1 MISGDNARFGLPEI
15 TLGTMP
21 GAGGTQRLIR
31 SVGKAL
37 ASRMI
42 LSGESIDAQRAQQ
55 AGLVS
60 DIHPANLSDEYAL
73 KLAATIARHSP
84 LALRAAKQSLRLAQ
98 EVSLQAGLTRE
109 RQLFTVLSATED
121 RREGIN
127 AF

>member
-1 MISGDNARFGLPEI
+1 
-15 TLGTMP
+15 MP

-37 ASRMI
+37 ASRMV

-84 LALRAAKQSLRLAQ
+84 LALRAAKQALRLSQ
-98 EVSLQAGLTRE
+98 EVNLQAGLTQE
-109 RQLFTVLSATED
+109 RQLFTLLSGTED
-121 RREGIN
+121 RREGIA
-127 AF
+127 AFLEKRTPDFKGR